1 MPNLSYIKDT
11 QEIRHTPSAAGHDYS
26 QDYLTFVMLEDG
38 SISCWDDSIFFS
50 ADNGQTWATGTTNLH
65 EGDRLLA
72 KGNYIGT
79 SQSSYALFSINARCY
94 IEGNIMSIYD
104 ATGFRTR
111 TTFNNSEDC
120 LVWLFCSNSNLVS
133 AENLILPVTSLNVGC
148 YQNMFA
154 ECTNLTTAPKIL
166 PATTLA
172 YGCYEQMFYGCTS
185 LTAAP
190 ELPATTL
197 AGNCYAYMFQ
207 GCTSLTTAPDLLA
220 SNVSDFDMCYT
231 GMFNGCSS
239 LNYIKCLA
247 TGSLGGSYCTMY

>member
-1 MPNLSYIKDT
+1 
-11 QEIRHTPSAAGHDYS
+11 
-26 QDYLTFVMLEDG
+26 
-38 SISCWDDSIFFS
+38 
-50 ADNGQTWATGTTNLH
+50 
-65 EGDRLLA
+65 
-72 KGNYIGT
+72 
-79 SQSSYALFSINARCY
+79 
-94 IEGNIMSIYD
+94 
-104 ATGFRTR
+104 
-111 TTFNNSEDC
+111 
-120 LVWLFCSNSNLVS
+120 
-133 AENLILPVTSLNVGC
+133 
-148 YQNMFA
+148 MFA

-247 TGSLGGSYCTMY
+247 TGSLGGSYCTMYWTTDVAASGTFVKAASMTDWPDGGDGIPTGWTVVNAS